1 MSVRDFDS
9 WLKAYSKALYRYCL
23 EKHMTRSLKE
33 TGKISIRGVPLDM
46 KDLSEGFDFE
56 AWNPMTP
63 EGRARR

>member
-1 MSVRDFDS
+1 MRDLDS
-9 WLKAYSKALYRYCL
+9 WLKAYSRALYRYIL

-33 TGKISIRGVPLDM
+33 TGKIIIRASPLDM
-46 KDLSEGFDFE
+46 KELRAGFEFE